1 MWKSSTPY
9 RLQSRDRQGA
19 VGTCLVLAILMS
31 AASLAA
37 QDLPLDPQT
46 AVQVN
51 FRDDS
56 PVTLLS
62 ASLGESLATARGAA
76 VVLDLHM
83 LLTLRNASPNRI
95 HGVVL
100 SVVSQEV
107 TVGGKASVSAPSL
120 NVGPGEA
127 FPVRIDL
134 QLMRPT
140 QASASPLVK
149 VELDGVLFQNLAF
162 FGPDKLHS
170 QRTLTAWEMEAQ
182 RDRESLK
189 RILAQAGPQGLQQAM
204 LDIQS
209 REDDRPQLNVR
220 LVRRRALSGAGA
232 AAGGV
237 RTEQFA
243 FLRFP
248 NAPVEPLDGWAEL
261 SGRGDVAQA
270 AHIDVHNRSNKPVR
284 YVEMG
289 WLVSDQNRQYMAAS
303 LPPSGPD
310 LLLRPDE
317 RARLDQDTEL
327 RFSRNGEPV
336 SVRTM
341 TGFISQVE
349 FTDGKV
355 WVPSRQDLAGAALLK
370 VLAPSPEEQRLADL
384 YRKKGLQA
392 LAEELKKF

>member
-1 MWKSSTPY
+1 MWRSSTRSGIGT
-9 RLQSRDRQGA
+9 RLALAGVLGA
-19 VGTCLVLAILMS
+19 TG
-31 AASLAA
+31 LAA

-51 FRDDS
+51 LKDDS
-56 PVTLLS
+56 PVTLIS
-62 ASLGESLATARGAA
+62 VATGESRATARGAA
-76 VVLDLHM
+76 LVLDLHM
-83 LLTLRNASPNRI
+83 LLTLRNASSNRVR
-95 HGVVL
+95 GVVL

-140 QASASPLVK
+140 QAAANPLVK
-149 VELDGVLFQNLAF
+149 VELDGVLFHNLAF

-182 RDRESLK
+182 RDRENLK
-189 RILAQAGPQGLQQAM
+189 RVLAQGGTQGLQQAL
-204 LDIQS
+204 LDIQA

-232 AAGGV
+232 AVGGV
-237 RTEQFA
+237 HTEQFA

-248 NAPVEPLDGWAEL
+248 NAPVEPKDGWVEL
-261 SGRGDVAQA
+261 SGRGDVAEA
-270 AHIDVHNRSNKPVR
+270 AHIEIHNRSGKPVR

-303 LPPSGPD
+303 LPPSGPE
-310 LLLRPDE
+310 LLLRPNE
-317 RARLDQDTEL
+317 TARLDQDTEL

-336 SVRTM
+336 SVRNM

-384 YRKKGLQA
+384 YRKRGLTA
-392 LAEELKKF
+392 LVEELKKF

>member
-1 MWKSSTPY
+1 MWKSSSRGGIGA
-9 RLQSRDRQGA
+9 RLALAGA
-19 VGTCLVLAILMS
+19 LS
-31 AASLAA
+31 AAGLAA

-46 AVQVN
+46 ALQVN
-51 FRDDS
+51 LRDDS

-62 ASLGESLATARGAA
+62 AALGESRATARGAA
-76 VVLDLHM
+76 LVLDLHV

-95 HGVVL
+95 RGVVL

-140 QASASPLVK
+140 QVAASPLVK
-149 VELDGVLFQNLAF
+149 VELDGVLFHNLAF

-170 QRTLTAWEMEAQ
+170 QRTLTAWEMEAE
-182 RDRESLK
+182 RDRENLK
-189 RILAQAGPQGLQQAM
+189 RVLAQGGPQGLQQAM
-204 LDIQS
+204 LDIQA

-220 LVRRRALSGAGA
+220 LVRRRALSGAATPLGGA
-232 AAGGV
+232 

-243 FLRFP
+243 FLQFP
-248 NAPVEPLDGWAEL
+248 NAPVEPVDGWAEL

-270 AHIDVHNRSNKPVR
+270 AHIDVRNRSNKPVR
-284 YVEMG
+284 YVELG

-310 LLLRPDE
+310 LLLRPNE
-317 RARLDQDTEL
+317 SARLDQDTEL
-327 RFSRNGEPV
+327 RFSRNGEPL
-336 SVRTM
+336 SIRNM

-392 LAEELKKF
+392 LVEELKKF

>member
-1 MWKSSTPY
+1 MWRSSRRSGIGG
-9 RLQSRDRQGA
+9 RLALAGLLGA
-19 VGTCLVLAILMS
+19 AG
-31 AASLAA
+31 LAA

-51 FRDDS
+51 LRDDS

-62 ASLGESLATARGAA
+62 ASLGESRATARGAA
-76 VVLDLHM
+76 LVLDLHM
-83 LLTLRNASPNRI
+83 LLTLRNASPSRI
-95 HGVVL
+95 RGVVM

-134 QLMRPT
+134 QLVRPT
-140 QASASPLVK
+140 QAAANPLVK
-149 VELDGVLFQNLAF
+149 VELDGVLFHNLAF

-182 RDRESLK
+182 RDRENLK
-189 RILAQAGPQGLQQAM
+189 RVLAQGGSQSLQQAM
-204 LDIQS
+204 LDIQG

-232 AAGGV
+232 AVGGM

-261 SGRGDVAQA
+261 SGRGDVAEA

-284 YVEMG
+284 YVELG

-303 LPPSGPD
+303 LPPSGPE
-310 LLLRPDE
+310 LVLRPNE
-317 RARLDQDTEL
+317 TARLDQDTEL

-336 SVRTM
+336 SVRNM

-355 WVPSRQDLAGAALLK
+355 WVPSRQDLVDAALLK

-384 YRKKGLQA
+384 YRKKGLTA
-392 LAEELKKF
+392 LVEELKKF

>member
-1 MWKSSTPY
+1 MSKSSQRAGAL
-9 RLQSRDRQGA
+9 RLGLAGLMGA
-19 VGTCLVLAILMS
+19 AC
-31 AASLAA
+31 LAA
-37 QDLPLDPQT
+37 QELPLDPQT

-51 FRDDS
+51 LRDDS

-62 ASLGESLATARGAA
+62 AALGESRATARGAA
-76 VVLDLHM
+76 LVLDLHM

-95 HGVVL
+95 RGVVL
-100 SVVSQEV
+100 SVVAQEV

-140 QASASPLVK
+140 QAAASPLVK

-182 RDRESLK
+182 RDRENLK
-189 RILAQAGPQGLQQAM
+189 RILSQGGPQSLRQAM
-204 LDIQS
+204 LDIQA

-220 LVRRRALSGAGA
+220 LVRRRALSGAGVA
-232 AAGGV
+232 VTGV

-243 FLRFP
+243 FLHFP
-248 NAPVEPLDGWAEL
+248 NAPVDPVDGWAEL
-261 SGRGDVAQA
+261 SARGDVAEA
-270 AHIDVHNRSNKPVR
+270 AHIDVHNRSAKAVR
-284 YVEMG
+284 YVELG
-289 WLVSDQNRQYMAAS
+289 WLVSDQNHQYMAAS

-310 LLLRPDE
+310 LLLRPNDK
-317 RARLDQDTEL
+317 ARLDQDTEL

-336 SVRTM
+336 SVRNM

-349 FTDGKV
+349 FADGKV
-355 WVPSRQDLAGAALLK
+355 WVPSRQDLAGASLLQ

-384 YRKKGLQA
+384 YSKKGLAA
-392 LAEELKKF
+392 LVEELKKF

>member
-1 MWKSSTPY
+1 MWRSS
-9 RLQSRDRQGA
+9 RRSGIGA
-19 VGTCLVLAILMS
+19 RFALAGLLG
-31 AASLAA
+31 AAGLTA

-51 FRDDS
+51 LRDDS

-62 ASLGESLATARGAA
+62 AALGESRATARGAA
-76 VVLDLHM
+76 LVLDLHM

-95 HGVVL
+95 RGVVL

-140 QASASPLVK
+140 QAAASPLVK

-182 RDRESLK
+182 RDRENLK
-189 RILAQAGPQGLQQAM
+189 RVLAQSGRQGLQQAM
-204 LDIQS
+204 LQIQA

-232 AAGGV
+232 VAGGI

-243 FLRFP
+243 FLHFP
-248 NAPVEPLDGWAEL
+248 NAPVEP
-261 SGRGDVAQA
+261 
-270 AHIDVHNRSNKPVR
+270 
-284 YVEMG
+284 
-289 WLVSDQNRQYMAAS
+289 
-303 LPPSGPD
+303 
-310 LLLRPDE
+310 
-317 RARLDQDTEL
+317 
-327 RFSRNGEPV
+327 
-336 SVRTM
+336 
-341 TGFISQVE
+341 
-349 FTDGKV
+349 
-355 WVPSRQDLAGAALLK
+355 
-370 VLAPSPEEQRLADL
+370 
-384 YRKKGLQA
+384 
-392 LAEELKKF
+392 

>member
-1 MWKSSTPY
+1 MWRSSTPRGIGA
-9 RLQSRDRQGA
+9 RLA
-19 VGTCLVLAILMS
+19 LVGMLS
-31 AASLAA
+31 AAGLTA

-51 FRDDS
+51 LRDDS

-62 ASLGESLATARGAA
+62 AALGESRATARGAA
-76 VVLDLHM
+76 LVLDLHM

-95 HGVVL
+95 RGVVL

-107 TVGGKASVSAPSL
+107 TVGGKASVSVPSL

-140 QASASPLVK
+140 QAAASPLVK
-149 VELDGVLFQNLAF
+149 VELDGVLFHNLDF

-182 RDRESLK
+182 RDRENLK
-189 RILAQAGPQGLQQAM
+189 RVLAQAGAEGLRQAM
-204 LDIQS
+204 LEIQA

-232 AAGGV
+232 VAGGI

-243 FLRFP
+243 FLHFP
-248 NAPVEPLDGWAEL
+248 NAPVEPVDGWAEL
-261 SGRGDVAQA
+261 SGRGDVAEA
-270 AHIDVHNRSNKPVR
+270 AHINVHNRSNKPVR
-284 YVEMG
+284 YVELG
-289 WLVSDQNRQYMAAS
+289 WLVSDENRQYMAAS
-303 LPPSGPD
+303 LPPSGPE
-310 LLLRPDE
+310 LVLRPNE
-317 RARLDQDTEL
+317 TARLDQDTEL
-327 RFSRNGEPV
+327 RFSRNGEPL
-336 SVRTM
+336 SVRRM

-349 FTDGKV
+349 FTDGKI

-384 YRKKGLQA
+384 YLKKGLPA
-392 LAEELKKF
+392 LIEELKKF

>member
-1 MWKSSTPY
+1 MWRSSTPRGIGA
-9 RLQSRDRQGA
+9 RLA
-19 VGTCLVLAILMS
+19 LVGMLS
-31 AASLAA
+31 AAGLTA

-51 FRDDS
+51 LRDDS

-62 ASLGESLATARGAA
+62 AALGESRATARGAA
-76 VVLDLHM
+76 LVLDLHM

-95 HGVVL
+95 RGVVL

-140 QASASPLVK
+140 QAAASPLVK

-182 RDRESLK
+182 RDRENLK
-189 RILAQAGPQGLQQAM
+189 RVLAQAGAEGLRQAM
-204 LDIQS
+204 LEIQA

-232 AAGGV
+232 VAGGI

-243 FLRFP
+243 FLHFP
-248 NAPVEPLDGWAEL
+248 NAPVEPVDGWAEL
-261 SGRGDVAQA
+261 SGRGDVAEA

-284 YVEMG
+284 YVELG
-289 WLVSDQNRQYMAAS
+289 WLVSDENRQYMAAS
-303 LPPSGPD
+303 LPPSGPE
-310 LLLRPDE
+310 LVLRPNE
-317 RARLDQDTEL
+317 TARLDQDTEL
-327 RFSRNGEPV
+327 RFSRNGEPL
-336 SVRTM
+336 SVRRM

-349 FTDGKV
+349 FSDGKI

-384 YRKKGLQA
+384 YLKKGLPA
-392 LAEELKKF
+392 LIEELKKF

>member
-1 MWKSSTPY
+1 MWRSSTP
-9 RLQSRDRQGA
+9 RGIGA
-19 VGTCLVLAILMS
+19 WLALAGILSTVG
-31 AASLAA
+31 LAA

-46 AVQVN
+46 AVEVN
-51 FRDDS
+51 LRDNS

-62 ASLGESLATARGAA
+62 AAWGESRATARGAA
-76 VVLDLHM
+76 LVLDLHM
-83 LLTLRNASPNRI
+83 LLTLRNVSPNRI
-95 HGVVL
+95 RGVVL

-107 TVGGKASVSAPSL
+107 TVGGKASVSVPSL

-140 QASASPLVK
+140 QTAASPLVK
-149 VELDGVLFQNLAF
+149 VELDGVLFHNLDF

-182 RDRESLK
+182 RDRENLK
-189 RILAQAGPQGLQQAM
+189 RVLAQAGQPGLQQAM
-204 LDIQS
+204 FDIQA

-243 FLRFP
+243 FLHFP
-248 NAPVEPLDGWAEL
+248 NAPVEPVDGWAEL
-261 SGRGDVAQA
+261 SGRGDVAEA

-284 YVEMG
+284 YVELG
-289 WLVSDQNRQYMAAS
+289 WLVSDENRQYMAAS
-303 LPPSGPD
+303 LPPSGPE
-310 LLLRPDE
+310 LVLRPNE
-317 RARLDQDTEL
+317 TARLDQDTEL
-327 RFSRNGEPV
+327 RFSRNGEPL
-336 SVRTM
+336 SVRHM

-349 FTDGKV
+349 FTDGKI
-355 WVPSRQDLAGAALLK
+355 WVPSRQDLTSAALLK

-384 YRKKGLQA
+384 YRKKGLPA
-392 LAEELKKF
+392 LVEELKKF

>member
-1 MWKSSTPY
+1 MSKSS
-9 RLQSRDRQGA
+9 SRSGIGA
-19 VGTCLVLAILMS
+19 WLALAGLLS
-31 AASLAA
+31 ATELAA

-51 FRDDS
+51 LRDDS

-62 ASLGESLATARGAA
+62 AALGESRATARGAA
-76 VVLDLHM
+76 LVLDLHM

-95 HGVVL
+95 RGVVL

-140 QASASPLVK
+140 QAAASPLVK

-182 RDRESLK
+182 RDRENLK
-189 RILAQAGPQGLQQAM
+189 RVLAQSGRQGLQQAM
-204 LDIQS
+204 LDIQA
-209 REDDRPQLNVR
+209 RQDDRPQLNVR
-220 LVRRRALSGAGA
+220 LIRRRALSGAGV
-232 AAGGV
+232 AAGGM

-243 FLRFP
+243 FLQFP
-248 NAPVEPLDGWAEL
+248 NAPVEPVDGWAEL

-270 AHIDVHNRSNKPVR
+270 AHIDVHNRSSKPVK
-284 YVEMG
+284 YVELG
-289 WLVSDQNRQYMAAS
+289 WLVSDQNQQYMAAS

-310 LLLRPDE
+310 LLLRPNE
-317 RARLDQDTEL
+317 TARLDQDTEL

-336 SVRTM
+336 SVRNM

-355 WVPSRQDLAGAALLK
+355 WVPSRQDLAGASLLK

-384 YRKKGLQA
+384 YRKKGLTA
-392 LAEELKKF
+392 LVEELKKF

>member
-1 MWKSSTPY
+1 MWRSSTRSGIGT
-9 RLQSRDRQGA
+9 RLALAGVLGA
-19 VGTCLVLAILMS
+19 TG
-31 AASLAA
+31 LAA

-51 FRDDS
+51 LKDDS
-56 PVTLLS
+56 PVTLIS
-62 ASLGESLATARGAA
+62 VATGESRATARGAA
-76 VVLDLHM
+76 LVLDLHM
-83 LLTLRNASPNRI
+83 LLTLRNASSNRVR
-95 HGVVL
+95 GVVL

-140 QASASPLVK
+140 QAAANPLVK
-149 VELDGVLFQNLAF
+149 VELDGVLFHNLAF

-182 RDRESLK
+182 RDRENLK
-189 RILAQAGPQGLQQAM
+189 RVLAQGGTQGLQQAL
-204 LDIQS
+204 LDIQA

-232 AAGGV
+232 AVGGV
-237 RTEQFA
+237 HTEQFA

-248 NAPVEPLDGWAEL
+248 NAPVEPKDGWVEL
-261 SGRGDVAQA
+261 SGRGDVAEA
-270 AHIDVHNRSNKPVR
+270 AHIEIHNRSGKPVR

-303 LPPSGPD
+303 LPPSGPG
-310 LLLRPDE
+310 LLLRPNE
-317 RARLDQDTEL
+317 TARLDQDTEL

-336 SVRTM
+336 SVRNM

-384 YRKKGLQA
+384 YRKRGLTA
-392 LAEELKKF
+392 LVEELKKF